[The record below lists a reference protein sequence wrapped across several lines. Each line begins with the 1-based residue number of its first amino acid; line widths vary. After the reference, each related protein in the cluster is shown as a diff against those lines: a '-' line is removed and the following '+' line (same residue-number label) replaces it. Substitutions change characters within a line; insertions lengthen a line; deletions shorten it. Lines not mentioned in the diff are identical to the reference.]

1 MRTGDTSANGAGRG
15 VLRFELLGPLR
26 AWLGDESIALGPV
39 QQRAVL
45 AVLLLSANQSVG
57 RQQLINAIWG
67 SAAPAYAV
75 NLVQKHVSALRRLL
89 EPDRSRRTPSRLL
102 SWTDNGYLLT
112 IAPGRLDTTGFE
124 REVARARTARAT
136 GDLPVAAEA
145 LRGAL
150 ELCRGPLCDGL
161 TGPLIEAAR
170 EAFAEQRI
178 TVLERRIEADLALG
192 TEADLVGELRRLLA
206 EHPLRERLH
215 GLLMQA
221 LDSAG
226 RRTDALAAFR
236 DARRL
241 LRDDLGVEPG
251 AELQQLHRR
260 LLADADEQ
268 PAEPLPTAVAPVAPS
283 LPRPSQLPRASRDFV
298 GRAGELA
305 ELDALLADVPQA
317 TMVAAVIGTA
327 GVGKTALAV
336 HWAHSVSDRF
346 PDGQLY
352 VNLRGFDPI
361 GAALDPGEAIRGFLD
376 AFAVPPQLI
385 PVGLEAQAAL
395 YRSLLAGS
403 RVLVVLDNA
412 RAADQVRPLLPGS
425 PGCLAVV
432 TSRDSLIGLVAEG
445 ARAVPVDL
453 LSPADAKLLLRH
465 RLGSAR
471 IDADPQ
477 AVHDLTVAC
486 ARLPLALSIVAARVA
501 AHSRFPLAVL
511 ADQIRRAPSG
521 LDAFDG
527 PDPATDVRAVLSWS
541 YRTLSEPS
549 ARLFRLLGLHPGP
562 DTDIAAAAS
571 LAGVPVRGTAA
582 ALAELT
588 RAHLIAEHQPGRYLA
603 HDLVRTYAAEQA
615 ERLDPDPETA
625 AALRRLLD
633 HYLHSAHLADRLVN
647 PHRDPVQP
655 PEPLPGVVVAPLADA
670 ADAVAWFAAEH
681 AALVAGVTFA
691 AAEGFDTH
699 AWQLVWG
706 LTTYF
711 DRAGLW
717 HDGVEVQQTALAAAR
732 RTGDPR
738 AVAWA
743 DRNLA
748 RVYVRLGHPDDAERH
763 LRHALLL
770 NEQIGD
776 LAGQARTH
784 LNLARVAED
793 HDRPDTARRH
803 VERALEL
810 FREAGNP
817 VGQAD
822 ALNAAGWYEARR
834 GALDEAL
841 EHCEQALALNRK
853 TGDREGEAHTW
864 DSLGL
869 INHERGAATPALD
882 CYVRAVA
889 LWRELGDRYCE
900 ADTLVRLGDA
910 YQSAG
915 EPAAAR
921 ARWREAIALMQAYG
935 HPDLARIEAKLR
947 EPSGGLS
954 PADGRQGQR

>member
-1 MRTGDTSANGAGRG
+1 M
-15 VLRFELLGPLR
+15 LRFELLGPLR

-45 AVLLLSANQSVG
+45 AVLLLNANKPVG

-67 SAAPAYAV
+67 SAAPVYAV

-89 EPDRSRRTPSRLL
+89 EPDRSRRAPSRLL
-102 SWTDNGYLLT
+102 SWTDNGYLLS
-112 IAPGRLDTTGFE
+112 IEAQRLDTTGFE
-124 REVARARTARAT
+124 REVAAARTARAA
-136 GDLPVAAEA
+136 GDLPTAAEA
-145 LRGAL
+145 LRRAL

-170 EAFAEQRI
+170 DAFAEQRI
-178 TVLERRIEADLALG
+178 TVLERRIEADLVLG
-192 TEADLVGELRRLLA
+192 TETDLVAELRGLLT
-206 EHPLRERLH
+206 EHPLRERVH

-221 LDSAG
+221 LDRTG
-226 RRTDALAAFR
+226 RRADALTAFR
-236 DARRL
+236 DARRRL
-241 LRDDLGVEPG
+241 HDELGVEPS

-260 LLADADEQ
+260 LLADADGA
-268 PAEPLPTAVAPVAPS
+268 PAEPPPAMAVAAPS
-283 LPRPSQLPRASRDFV
+283 LPRPSQLPRAPRDFV

-305 ELDALLADVPQA
+305 ELDAVLADVPQA
-317 TMVAAVIGTA
+317 MMVAAVIGTA

-336 HWAHSVSDRF
+336 HWAHSVRDRF

-352 VNLRGFDPI
+352 VNLRGFDPT
-361 GAALDPGEAIRGFLD
+361 GAATEASEAIRGFLD

-527 PDPATDVRAVLSWS
+527 ADPATDVRAVLSWS
-541 YRTLSEPS
+541 YRTLSEPT

-562 DTDIAAAAS
+562 DIDTAAAAS

-588 RAHLIAEHQPGRYLA
+588 RAHLIGEHQPGRFLA
-603 HDLVRTYAAEQA
+603 HDLVRAYAAEQA
-615 ERLDPDPETA
+615 ERLDPDPERA

-655 PEPLPGVVVAPLADA
+655 PTPLPGVVVAPLADA
-670 ADAVAWFAAEH
+670 ADALGWLAAEH
-681 AALVAGVTFA
+681 AALVAAVAFA

-717 HDGVEVQQTALAAAR
+717 DHAEVQRTALAAAQ

-748 RVYVRLGHPDDAERH
+748 RVYVRLGRPDDAERH
-763 LRHALLL
+763 LRHALQV

-776 LAGQARTH
+776 LVGQARTH
-784 LNLARVAED
+784 HNLARVAED
-793 HDRPDTARRH
+793 RGGPDVALRH
-803 VERALEL
+803 AERALEL
-810 FREAGNP
+810 FRAADHP

-822 ALNAAGWYEARR
+822 ALNAIGWYEARR
-834 GALDEAL
+834 GALAEAL
-841 EHCEQALALNRK
+841 QHCEQALALNVK

-864 DSLGL
+864 DSLGY
-869 INHERGAATPALD
+869 INHELADEPQARD

-889 LWRELGDRYCE
+889 LWRELGDRYSE
-900 ADTLVRLGDA
+900 ADTLVRLGDSH
-910 YQSAG
+910 QSAG
-915 EPAAAR
+915 DPVAAR
-921 ARWREAIALMQAYG
+921 ACWREAITLMEAYG
-935 HPDLARIEAKLR
+935 HPDVARIEAKLHATPGA
-947 EPSGGLS
+947 EISAPSAG
-954 PADGRQGQR
+954 